1 MCPVFGRCACR
12 VREQREDEEM
22 EDTVAA
28 TLICPFCVEATLRS
42 FGRNSAR
49 CELCGGVLGGELLV
63 TLHQIAVLPAAA
75 GRHACECGH
84 PEMKLLPDGVYR
96 CPACGSEVTPVSAD
110 PTISKPPD
118 HSEAYWCGWLDSRY
132 GKPACFTGN
141 RQLSKWDAPSDRLDY
156 YRGHRAGREARFRR
170 TRLIEAS

>member
-1 MCPVFGRCACR
+1 
-12 VREQREDEEM
+12 M

-84 PEMKLLPDGVYR
+84 PEMKLLPDGVSR

-132 GKPACFTGN
+132 GKLACFTGN

-156 YRGHRAGREARFRR
+156 YRDHRAGREARLRR

>member
-1 MCPVFGRCACR
+1 
-12 VREQREDEEM
+12 M

-84 PEMKLLPDGVYR
+84 PEMKLLPDGVSR

-156 YRGHRAGREARFRR
+156 YRGHRAGREARLRR

>member
-1 MCPVFGRCACR
+1 
-12 VREQREDEEM
+12 M

-28 TLICPFCVEATLRS
+28 TLICPFCAEAALRS

-49 CELCGGVLGGELLV
+49 CEPCGGVLGGELLV

-96 CPACGSEVTPVSAD
+96 CPACGSEVTPVSVD

-118 HSEAYWCGWLDSRY
+118 HTEAYWCGWLPSRY
-132 GKPACFTGN
+132 GKPAGFTGN
-141 RQLSKWDAPSDRLDY
+141 RQLSK
-156 YRGHRAGREARFRR
+156 
-170 TRLIEAS
+170 

>member
-1 MCPVFGRCACR
+1 
-12 VREQREDEEM
+12 M

-28 TLICPFCVEATLRS
+28 TLICPFCAEAALRS

-49 CELCGGVLGGELLV
+49 CEPCGGVLGGELLV

-96 CPACGSEVTPVSAD
+96 CPACGSEVTPVSAG
-110 PTISKPPD
+110 PTIWKPPD
-118 HSEAYWCGWLDSRY
+118 HTEAYWCGWLDSRY

-141 RQLSKWDAPSDRLDY
+141 WQLAKWDAPSDRLDY
-156 YRGHRAGREARFRR
+156 YRGHRAGREARSEGPDSSKPRR
-170 TRLIEAS
+170 PPALAPYSA

>member
-1 MCPVFGRCACR
+1 
-12 VREQREDEEM
+12 M

-84 PEMKLLPDGVYR
+84 PEMKLLPDGVSR

>member
-1 MCPVFGRCACR
+1 
-12 VREQREDEEM
+12 M

-84 PEMKLLPDGVYR
+84 PEMKLLPDGVSR

-118 HSEAYWCGWLDSRY
+118 HTEAYWCGWLDSRY

-141 RQLSKWDAPSDRLDY
+141 RQLAKWDAPSDRLDY
-156 YRGHRAGREARFRR
+156 YRGHRAGREARLRR

>member
-1 MCPVFGRCACR
+1 
-12 VREQREDEEM
+12 M

>member
-1 MCPVFGRCACR
+1 
-12 VREQREDEEM
+12 M

-141 RQLSKWDAPSDRLDY
+141 RQLSTWDAPSDRLDY

>member
-1 MCPVFGRCACR
+1 
-12 VREQREDEEM
+12 M

-28 TLICPFCVEATLRS
+28 TLICPFCVEAALRS

-49 CELCGGVLGGELLV
+49 CEPCGGVLGGELLV

-84 PEMKLLPDGVYR
+84 PEMKLLPDGVSR

-118 HSEAYWCGWLDSRY
+118 HTEAYWCGWLDSRY

>member
-1 MCPVFGRCACR
+1 
-12 VREQREDEEM
+12 M
-22 EDTVAA
+22 EDTVAT

-84 PEMKLLPDGVYR
+84 PEMKLLPDGVSR

-110 PTISKPPD
+110 PTDWKPPD
-118 HSEAYWCGWLDSRY
+118 YTEAYCCGWLDSQY

-141 RQLSKWDAPSDRLDY
+141 RQLAKWDAPSDRLDY
-156 YRGHRAGREARFRR
+156 YRGHRAGREARLQR

>member
-1 MCPVFGRCACR
+1 
-12 VREQREDEEM
+12 M

-84 PEMKLLPDGVYR
+84 PEMKLLPDGVSR

-118 HSEAYWCGWLDSRY
+118 HTEAYWCGWLDSRY

-156 YRGHRAGREARFRR
+156 YRGHRAGREARLRR

>member
-1 MCPVFGRCACR
+1 
-12 VREQREDEEM
+12 M

-28 TLICPFCVEATLRS
+28 TLICPFCAEAALRS

-49 CELCGGVLGGELLV
+49 CEPCGGVLGGELLV
-63 TLHQIAVLPAAA
+63 TLHQIAVLPATA

-96 CPACGSEVTPVSAD
+96 CPACGSEVTPVSAG
-110 PTISKPPD
+110 PTIWKPPD
-118 HSEAYWCGWLDSRY
+118 HTEAYWCGWLDSRY

-141 RQLSKWDAPSDRLDY
+141 WQLAKWDAPSDRLDN
-156 YRGHRAGREARFRR
+156 YRGHRAGREARLRR

>member
-1 MCPVFGRCACR
+1 
-12 VREQREDEEM
+12 M

-63 TLHQIAVLPAAA
+63 TLHQIAVLPATA

-84 PEMKLLPDGVYR
+84 PEMKLLPDGVSR

-156 YRGHRAGREARFRR
+156 YRGHRAGREARLRR

>member
-1 MCPVFGRCACR
+1 
-12 VREQREDEEM
+12 M
-22 EDTVAA
+22 EDTAAA

-84 PEMKLLPDGVYR
+84 PEMKLLPDGVSR

-141 RQLSKWDAPSDRLDY
+141 RQLAKWDAPSDRLDY